1 MKLEPVTKIHKRNKT
16 TSKKIDDDIILKN
29 CDVILIFLIYG
40 LFGVMRKLMFS
51 LTVTFHL
58 TTTENRTKDFLTLL
72 SHYCFE

>member
-1 MKLEPVTKIHKRNKT
+1 MKLESVTKIHNRNET
-16 TSKKIDDDIILKN
+16 TLKKIDDDIILKN
-29 CDVILIFLIYG
+29 CEIIVIFPIYD

-72 SHYCFE
+72 LHYRFE